1 MDVSVDQGPDPQPRS
16 GRVVGALVAL
26 VAAGILVVAGSGTP
40 EEVTEDP
47 SESLPPPPSGPTTR
61 PGERL
66 GSLVPGLTGTVV
78 VSVTDPGGGLQLLR
92 WSAAEPSPTVTD
104 LPPGT
109 LTSDAWGRYLA
120 VLVDNRYQAGDTLWI
135 GDASYLEP
143 LAFRAESVVWHS
155 AWPGWLA
162 WSSPDDAMVR
172 RGRIRLG
179 GSEVILGEVEPG
191 GSGRPVWW
199 ADRRLVLHDQV
210 LARLTVI
217 GERGQV
223 LGQMSDVAWFV
234 NGGPLFAAVATPDR
248 ALLVAPDLTVESPAP
263 WSADCTSGEFSP
275 MSQTRIALLCSS
287 GADRVQRLQVWERG
301 ESGFA
306 LVYEETVEGALP
318 PRWDPSGRVLVVPLV
333 DARRSATDL
342 LFLRFDPTPVGHLET
357 LTGVALSLEV
367 TAVTAP

>member
-217 GERGQV
+217 GERG
-223 LGQMSDVAWFV
+223 
-234 NGGPLFAAVATPDR
+234 DR
-248 ALLVAPDLTVESPAP
+248 SWARCRTSPG
-263 WSADCTSGEFSP
+263 S
-275 MSQTRIALLCSS
+275 
-287 GADRVQRLQVWERG
+287 
-301 ESGFA
+301 
-306 LVYEETVEGALP
+306 
-318 PRWDPSGRVLVVPLV
+318 
-333 DARRSATDL
+333 
-342 LFLRFDPTPVGHLET
+342 
-357 LTGVALSLEV
+357 
-367 TAVTAP
+367 